1 MPSLSSCAP
10 LLRPHAC
17 GQNMTHDERIAHWE
31 NVREK
36 ERIDR
41 RNRIA
46 KLSMEQ
52 RAAVI
57 DINKLLDKVLDV
69 ALYPDMGGIRM
80 VSAYDLQELSD
91 AMDTLQW
98 QFNLRD

>member
-1 MPSLSSCAP
+1 MAKKL
-10 LLRPHAC
+10 
-17 GQNMTHDERIAHWE
+17 QNMTQDERIAYWE

-36 ERIDR
+36 ERLNR

-57 DINKLLDKVLDV
+57 NINKLLDTVLDV
-69 ALYPDMGGIRM
+69 ALYPDMGGIRA
-80 VSAYDLQELSD
+80 VTAYDLQELSD
-91 AMDTLQW
+91 AMDALQY
-98 QFNLRD
+98 QFNLRGE

>member
-1 MPSLSSCAP
+1 MAKKLK
-10 LLRPHAC
+10 
-17 GQNMTHDERIAHWE
+17 NMTSDERIAYWE

-36 ERIDR
+36 ERINR

-46 KLSMEQ
+46 KLTMEQ

-57 DINKLLDKVLDV
+57 EVNKLLDKVLDV
-69 ALYPDMGGIRM
+69 ALYPDMGGIRA

-91 AMDTLQW
+91 AMDTLQF
-98 QFNLRD
+98 QFNLRGEHE

>member
-1 MPSLSSCAP
+1 MGKKLE
-10 LLRPHAC
+10 
-17 GQNMTHDERIAHWE
+17 NMTQDERIAHWE

-36 ERIDR
+36 ERINR

-57 DINKLLDKVLDV
+57 DINKLLDTVLAV

-98 QFNLRD
+98 QFNLKD

>member
-1 MPSLSSCAP
+1 MAKKL
-10 LLRPHAC
+10 H
-17 GQNMTHDERIAHWE
+17 NMTSDERIAHWE

-36 ERIDR
+36 ERINR

-91 AMDTLQW
+91 AMDKLQW